1 MDVRFSAHASL
12 RMLELGLSRED
23 VIQIVDS
30 PDVETRGPTAIEA
43 EKLLDRQLWRVV
55 YTEKDEFILLITV
68 HPIEAS

>member
-1 MDVRFSAHASL
+1 
-12 RMLELGLSRED
+12 MLELGLSRED

-30 PDVETRGPTAIEA
+30 PDVEARGPTAIEA

-55 YTEKDEFILLITV
+55 YTEKDEFILVITV

>member
-23 VIQIVDS
+23 VIQVIDS
-30 PDVETRGPTAIEA
+30 PDSETQGTTAVEA
-43 EKLLDRQLWRVV
+43 EKRLGRQLWRVV
-55 YTEKDEFILLITV
+55 YTDKDEFILVITV